1 MPRTRSP
8 RARPGTSRSQRIA
21 SSASCSSPT
30 ARTRRCASYCARRWR
45 RSRTSVM
52 ADANPASSTAC
63 TASPPIPRVT
73 STRPRPTKASACRS
87 SSTRDSAASGQASR
101 ACSGR
106 GNEFLM
112 RRAWGALTGLALLV
126 SSSGTLAQGFPSKPV
141 RIVVPF
147 PPGGGADTL
156 TRIMEPKL
164 AAIWAQPVIV
174 ENKPGAS
181 GHIGADLVAKSAPDG
196 HTLLMSSTASLTEKN
211 VDQFAPV
218 SLVSASAY
226 IVTANPGVAAA
237 NIRELIALA
246 KANPGKLTFGSSG
259 TGAASHLSAELFKA
273 MAGVDLLHVP
283 YKGTG
288 QALTDLLAGHVN
300 LMFAPSQTVM
310 PYVRAGKLKALA
322 VTGARRSETLP
333 DLPTVAESGLQG
345 YEAVGWF
352 GLLAPAA
359 TPKASV
365 ARASADVNRVLAMS
379 DVREKMLGLGADPAG
394 NTPEEFAR
402 FIREDQAKWSKLM
415 KEAGIKAE

>member
-1 MPRTRSP
+1 VLL
-8 RARPGTSRSQRIA
+8 
-21 SSASCSSPT
+21 SAGAFC
-30 ARTRRCASYCARRWR
+30 
-45 RSRTSVM
+45 
-52 ADANPASSTAC
+52 
-63 TASPPIPRVT
+63 
-73 STRPRPTKASACRS
+73 
-87 SSTRDSAASGQASR
+87 Q
-101 ACSGR
+101 
-106 GNEFLM
+106 EFP
-112 RRAWGALTGLALLV
+112 W
-126 SSSGTLAQGFPSKPV
+126 KPV
-141 RIVVPF
+141 HIVVPF

-164 AAIWAQPVIV
+164 ARIWAQPIVV
-174 ENKPGAS
+174 ENRPGAS
-181 GHIGADLVAKSAPDG
+181 GHIGADFVAKSVPDG

-211 VDQFAPV
+211 VNQFAPV

-226 IVTANPGVAAA
+226 VVTANPGVAAA

-300 LMFAPSQTVM
+300 LMFAPAQTVM
-310 PYVRAGKLKALA
+310 PYVLAAKLKALA
-322 VTGARRSETLP
+322 VTGSKRSETLP
-333 DLPTVAESGLQG
+333 DLPTVAESGLPG

-352 GLLAPAA
+352 GLLAPVA
-359 TPKASV
+359 TPKATV
-365 ARASADVNRVLAMS
+365 TKLSAEANRVLAMS

-402 FIREDQAKWSKLM
+402 FIRADQAKWSKLM
-415 KEAGIKAE
+415 KEAGIQAE